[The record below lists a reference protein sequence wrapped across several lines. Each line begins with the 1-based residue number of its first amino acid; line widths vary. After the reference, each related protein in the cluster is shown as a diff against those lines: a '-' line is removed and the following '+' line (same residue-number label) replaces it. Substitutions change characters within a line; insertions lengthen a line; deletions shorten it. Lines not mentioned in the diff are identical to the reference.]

1 MAKTDAYAVF
11 EVEYNS
17 LVWEFP
23 RKQMALDFIS
33 TMLNADGDAECIMRK
48 KMVEGGGEHAE

>member
-1 MAKTDAYAVF
+1 MKNDAYAVF
-11 EVEYNS
+11 AVEYNGM
-17 LVWEFP
+17 VWRFP

-48 KMVEGGGEHAE
+48 VMMVGGDEHVE

>member
-17 LVWEFP
+17 LVWKFP

-48 KMVEGGGEHAE
+48 VMMVGGDEHAE